1 MCLKELETRY
11 IFSQGGLFEKDFS
24 IVFRNEEKGN
34 VYIPINSVKELYLF
48 NECTITTKLLTLL
61 SRNNIVVHFFDY
73 NMNYQGTF
81 YPKEAFIS
89 GKVTIKQGQAYLEH
103 RLEIAKN
110 IVLYISKNIYSV
122 LYHYYRHDV
131 KEIKSYLDWLRNDV
145 PHMLNAAITINQVLY
160 VEGQI
165 WYQFYDCFKY
175 ILPEDFV
182 MNKRVRRP
190 PDNPINALIS
200 FGNTFLY
207 TKTITEIYQTHLNQE
222 ISFLHEPSEGR
233 FSLCLDLS
241 EVFKPIIVFKTIFD
255 CVNHK
260 KITVEKDFDK
270 NLNFCLLNEN
280 GKKIFIQELDK
291 RLHSTFKNEKLNRTI
306 SYQQA
311 IKLDGYKLIKFLLE
325 GKEFIPF
332 SEEKHY

>member
-1 MCLKELETRY
+1 MKELASRY
-11 IFSQGGLFEKDFS
+11 VFSQGDLFEKDFS
-24 IVFRNEEKGN
+24 ILFKNEEKGN
-34 VYIPINSVKELYLF
+34 VYIPIQSVKELYLF

-61 SRNNIVVHFFDY
+61 SRNNIIVHFFDY
-73 NMNYQGTF
+73 NGNYTGTF
-81 YPKEAFIS
+81 YPKEQFLS
-89 GKVTIKQGQAYLEH
+89 GKVTVKQAEAYLYK

-110 IVLYISKNIYSV
+110 IVLYIGKNIHTV
-122 LYHYYRHDV
+122 LYHYYKHDI
-131 KEIKSYLDWLRNDV
+131 KEIKPYLDWLKKDV
-145 PHMLNAAITINQVLY
+145 PNLLEKALNINQIMFI
-160 VEGQI
+160 EGQI
-165 WYQFYDCFKY
+165 WSQFYNCFQY
-175 ILPEDFV
+175 ILPEDFI

-207 TKTITEIYQTHLNQE
+207 TKTISQIYQTHLNQE

-233 FSLCLDLS
+233 FSLCLDLC
-241 EVFKPIIVFKTIFD
+241 EVFKPLIVFRTIFE

-260 KITVEKDFDK
+260 KITVEKHFDK
-270 NLNFCLLNEN
+270 NLNFCILNES

-311 IKLDGYKLIKFLLE
+311 IKLDGYKLIKCILE
-325 GKEFIPF
+325 GKTFLPF
-332 SEEKHY
+332 CEESHF